1 MEALMFKRTLISTF
15 FGLISAVLVSQAV
28 AQTAV
33 MKQFSPFSGGAQGLY
48 WVPSSG
54 PISHTAFLVI
64 HRTSDYLSQT
74 STQELP
80 KRGFSVLGMASRFKG
95 NEAGVN
101 WELLALDVRA
111 GVRFLRSQPGI
122 TRVVLIGPSEGG
134 AVTSYY
140 QAVAEN
146 GLAFC
151 QAPNKLTQCS
161 SSQLAGFIPADRA
174 DGLVFLDAT
183 LGSVSPVQSL
193 NGAVQS
199 EINPKN
205 TSANLDPFS
214 VRNGFNPDGDSVYS
228 ADFVK
233 RYTDAQSRRMNE
245 LIDIALKTMADIEA
259 GKHFPTENDAFVIYR
274 GSAELA
280 DLSTGVL
287 CCTLNPRKLLKN
299 NGTIDNT
306 QIVRTVR
313 VSEPSGREEDAS
325 FEGARFLTLTSF
337 LSSAA
342 IRSTNSL
349 DGIDWCS
356 SNAST
361 ICAVANIS
369 APILVMPAQGHN
381 LIRDGEQIFEMSKS
395 NDKDYVVIEG
405 ATHGFAPCTE
415 CSAIHGGADYS
426 NARTNSYDY
435 VRDWANA
442 RF

>member
-1 MEALMFKRTLISTF
+1 MFKRTLISTF
-15 FGLISAVLVSQAV
+15 FGLISAVLVCQAV

-48 WVPSSG
+48 WVPSTG

-64 HRTSDYLSQT
+64 HRTSNYLSQT
-74 STQELP
+74 ATQELP
-80 KRGFSVLGMASRFKG
+80 KRGFSVLGMNSRFT
-95 NEAGVN
+95 NNDASVN

-122 TRVVLIGPSEGG
+122 TRVVLLGPSEGG

-151 QAPNKLTQCS
+151 QAPNRLTQCS
-161 SSQLAGFIPADRA
+161 SSQLAGFTPADKA
-174 DGLVFLDAT
+174 DGIVFLDPT

-199 EINPKN
+199 EVDPKN

-228 ADFVK
+228 AHFVK
-233 RYTDAQSRRMNE
+233 RYTDAQSRRMND
-245 LIDIALKTMADIEA
+245 LIDMALKAMADIEA
-259 GKHFPTENDAFVIYR
+259 GRHFPSDNDAFVIYR
-274 GSAELA
+274 GSAELS
-280 DLSTGVL
+280 DVSTGVE
-287 CCTLNPRKLLKN
+287 CCTLKPRKLLKN

-306 QIVRTVR
+306 QIVSTVR
-313 VSEPSGREEDAS
+313 VSDPSNREADAS
-325 FEGARFLTLTSF
+325 FEGTRFLTLTSF
-337 LSSAA
+337 LSANA

-349 DGIDWCS
+349 NGIDWCS

-361 ICAVANIS
+361 VCAAANIS
-369 APILVMPAQGHN
+369 APILVMNAQGHN
-381 LIRDGEQIFEMSKS
+381 LIRHGEEIFEMSTS

-405 ATHGFAPCTE
+405 ATHGFAPCTD

-426 NARTNSYDY
+426 NARTNTFNY

>member
-1 MEALMFKRTLISTF
+1 MFKRTLISTF

-193 NGAVQS
+193 NGSVQS
-199 EINPKN
+199 ESQSKE
-205 TSANLDPFS
+205 
-214 VRNGFNPDGDSVYS
+214 Y
-228 ADFVK
+228 K
-233 RYTDAQSRRMNE
+233 RQS
-245 LIDIALKTMADIEA
+245 
-259 GKHFPTENDAFVIYR
+259 
-274 GSAELA
+274 
-280 DLSTGVL
+280 
-287 CCTLNPRKLLKN
+287 
-299 NGTIDNT
+299 
-306 QIVRTVR
+306 
-313 VSEPSGREEDAS
+313 
-325 FEGARFLTLTSF
+325 
-337 LSSAA
+337 
-342 IRSTNSL
+342 
-349 DGIDWCS
+349 
-356 SNAST
+356 
-361 ICAVANIS
+361 
-369 APILVMPAQGHN
+369 
-381 LIRDGEQIFEMSKS
+381 
-395 NDKDYVVIEG
+395 
-405 ATHGFAPCTE
+405 
-415 CSAIHGGADYS
+415 
-426 NARTNSYDY
+426 
-435 VRDWANA
+435 
-442 RF
+442 